1 MYREIEYNGGGTNRS
16 FYCFS
21 NCIVHYWKTYF
32 MNVKK
37 QIMSYQHY
45 HTLKSNLEDTKTN
58 FIDSNLFCFGTCQT
72 KILQFYV
79 FQSGQCKNKA
89 GENMHSNM

>member
-1 MYREIEYNGGGTNRS
+1 MCEAAIG
-16 FYCFS
+16 
-21 NCIVHYWKTYF
+21 HPYF
-32 MNVKK
+32 TAKL
-37 QIMSYQHY
+37 S
-45 HTLKSNLEDTKTN
+45 KSNLEDTKTN

-89 GENMHSNM
+89 GESMHSNM